1 MSSDV
6 AGYLDRLRT
15 HLRLGGGSDADVM
28 RELAAHVEDR
38 VEELVRRGVPA
49 VRAQRIA
56 LDGLGRP
63 RTLAHLLQ
71 QAHLITPWRDALF
84 GAGAFA
90 FLATVVGAQLWRVPA
105 LAGPSAAIVIAVTLY
120 GLWLGRPAWFY
131 PWAGVALSL
140 PLVAGYIAFALLLRA
155 AAMLSGGDVTPLAL
169 AGVAGAALYF
179 PVGLVV
185 VAAAILVAARR
196 DWLDASVLLS
206 PLPGVLVLIIAAH
219 RAGGLASGA
228 DPVPTAAL
236 MLLAT
241 YGCAS
246 LGALLFLRA
255 PTRQL
260 KVMLL
265 IGGALVLLGGATL
278 LAWPD
283 GGVVTL
289 AGRAALL
296 LAFLLSP
303 ALVARHA

>member
-15 HLRLGGGSDADVM
+15 HLRLGGSSDADVM

-38 VEELVRRGVPA
+38 VDELVARGIPA
-49 VRAQRIA
+49 VRAQRMAIDA
-56 LDGLGRP
+56 LGRP

-90 FLATVVGAQLWRVPA
+90 FLAAVVGAQLWRVPA
-105 LAGPSAAIVIAVTLY
+105 LAVPSAAVVVAVTLY

-140 PLVAGYIAFALLLRA
+140 PLVAGYIAFALLHRA
-155 AAMLSGGDVTPLAL
+155 AGGAVTPLAL
-169 AGVAGAALYF
+169 AGIAGAALYF

-185 VAAAILVAARR
+185 VAAAILVAVRR

-219 RAGGLASGA
+219 RAGGLAAGA
-228 DPVPTAAL
+228 DPVPAASL
-236 MLLAT
+236 MAFALYACMSLAT
-241 YGCAS
+241 
-246 LGALLFLRA
+246 LLFLRA
-255 PTRQL
+255 PMRHL

-265 IGGALVLLGGATL
+265 VGGALVLLGGSTMI
-278 LAWPD
+278 AWPD

>member
-6 AGYLDRLRT
+6 AGYLDRLRI
-15 HLRLGGGSDADVM
+15 HLRLGGSQDADIM

-38 VEELVRRGVPA
+38 VEELVQRGVPA
-49 VRAQRIA
+49 ARAQRMAI
-56 LDGLGRP
+56 DGLGRP

-90 FLATVVGAQLWRVPA
+90 FLAAVVGGQLWRAPV
-105 LAGPSAAIVIAVTLY
+105 LAVASAAVVVAITLY

-140 PLVAGYIAFALLLRA
+140 PLVAGYIAFALLHRA
-155 AAMLSGGDVTPLAL
+155 AGGDVTPIAL
-169 AGVAGAALYF
+169 AGIAGAVLYF

-185 VAAAILVAARR
+185 VAAAILVAVRR

-228 DPVPTAAL
+228 DPVPTTS
-236 MLLAT
+236 LLLFAT
-241 YGCAS
+241 YACMS
-246 LGALLFLRA
+246 MGALLFLRA
-255 PTRQL
+255 PMRHH
-260 KVMLL
+260 KVTLL
-265 IGGALVLLGGATL
+265 VGGALLLLGGATL
-278 LAWPD
+278 IAWPD

-289 AGRAALL
+289 AGRAVLL